1 MVYEYKRVFGKSD
14 PVGAGSRAGLQA
26 YNEQEM
32 YVMNNVTDEVL
43 DGEIDGMTWNE
54 LPYNTKLRKIMSY
67 TVQQLESKLISQ
79 QQYSMLRSELITL
92 LSKRKL
98 GRDCLVEYDTESKT
112 ILSVPCLVFDP
123 VMECYNFVEEK
134 TNSSIK
140 KTILEKNIS
149 KI

>member
-14 PVGAGSRAGLQA
+14 PLGAGSRAGFQA
-26 YNEQEM
+26 YDEQEM

-43 DGEIDGMTWNE
+43 DGEIDGMSWSE

-98 GRDCLVEYDTESKT
+98 GKDCLVEYDIQSKT
-112 ILSVPCLVFDP
+112 ILNVPCLVFDP

-140 KTILEKNIS
+140 KIILEKNLS

>member
-14 PVGAGSRAGLQA
+14 PVGAGLRAGFQD

-32 YVMNNVTDEVL
+32 YVMHNVTDEVL
-43 DGEIDGMTWNE
+43 DGEIDGLCWSE

-67 TVQQLESKLISQ
+67 TVQQLESKVISQ

-98 GRDCLVEYDTESKT
+98 GKDCLVEYDIESKT
-112 ILSVPCLVFDP
+112 VLSVPCLVFDP

-140 KTILEKNIS
+140 KIILEKNLS

>member
-14 PVGAGSRAGLQA
+14 PLGAGSRAGFQA

-32 YVMNNVTDEVL
+32 YVMHNVTDEVL
-43 DGEIDGMTWNE
+43 DGEIDGMSWSE
-54 LPYNTKLRKIMSY
+54 LPYNTKLRKIMTY

-79 QQYSMLRSELITL
+79 KQYSMLRSELITL

-98 GRDCLVEYDTESKT
+98 GRDCLVEYDTESKS
-112 ILSVPCLVFDP
+112 ILSIPCLVFDP

-140 KTILEKNIS
+140 KIILEKNLS

>member
-43 DGEIDGMTWNE
+43 DGQIAGMTWNE

>member
-14 PVGAGSRAGLQA
+14 PVGASSRSGFQA

-43 DGEIDGMTWNE
+43 DGEIAGMTWNE
-54 LPYNTKLRKIMSY
+54 LPYDTKMRKVLTY
-67 TVQQLESKLISQ
+67 AAEQHEKGLISEKQ
-79 QQYSMLRSELITL
+79 HSMLRGELITL

-98 GRDCLVEYDTESKT
+98 NKDYLVEYDIENKT
-112 ILSVPCLVFDP
+112 IVNVPCLVFDH
-123 VMECYNFVEEK
+123 VMECYNYVEEK

>member
-14 PVGAGSRAGLQA
+14 PLGAGSRAGLQS

-32 YVMNNVTDEVL
+32 YVMHNVTDEVI
-43 DGEIDGMTWNE
+43 DGEIDNMSWSE

-67 TVQQLESKLISQ
+67 TVQQLENKLISQ

-98 GRDCLVEYDTESKT
+98 GRDCLVEYDIESKT
-112 ILSVPCLVFDP
+112 IISIPCLVFDP

-140 KTILEKNIS
+140 KTILKENVS

>member
-1 MVYEYKRVFGKSD
+1 MVYEYKRVFGKSVPLNEFKSYD
-14 PVGAGSRAGLQA
+14 
-26 YNEQEM
+26 EQEM
-32 YVMNNVTDEVL
+32 YVMHNVTNEIL
-43 DGEIDGMTWNE
+43 DGEIDGMSWSE

-98 GRDCLVEYDTESKT
+98 GKDCLVEYDTKSKT
-112 ILSVPCLVFDP
+112 IISIPCLVFDT

-140 KTILEKNIS
+140 KIILKENIS

>member
-14 PVGAGSRAGLQA
+14 PLGAGSRAGLQS

-32 YVMNNVTDEVL
+32 YVMHNVTDEVI
-43 DGEIDGMTWNE
+43 DGEIDNMSWSE

-67 TVQQLESKLISQ
+67 TVQQLENKLISQ

-98 GRDCLVEYDTESKT
+98 GRDCLVEYDIQSKT
-112 ILSVPCLVFDP
+112 IISIPCLVFDP

-140 KTILEKNIS
+140 KTILKENVS

>member
-43 DGEIDGMTWNE
+43 DGEIAGMTWNE

-112 ILSVPCLVFDP
+112 ILSVPCFVFDP